1 MEGALW
7 GSRGVE
13 QCYEEIS
20 NKNNV
25 QEESNSRSDSN
36 ILLFVCSSNKLLQ
49 GASKLRQEAGL
60 VATLSLAGL
69 QEKVSDVTVSGI
81 IQDIPHALS

>member
-1 MEGALW
+1 MEEALW

-20 NKNNV
+20 NKNHV
-25 QEESNSRSDSN
+25 QEESNSSSASN
-36 ILLFVCSSNKLLQ
+36 ILLFVCSNYKRIQ

-60 VATLSLAGL
+60 VATLAGL
-69 QEKVSDVTVSGI
+69 QWKVSDVTVSGI